1 MFRDGSTRGLTL
13 SDFDRFM
20 SFHRGAVSAKHA
32 VITCEVID
40 AERNPPELEIKIVDL
55 SRNGVWLNGER
66 LVKDKYYPMNDGD
79 VVTLPFH
86 LEYRFELNPDGV
98 LPRATRVPPEDNSTP
113 LQKKRASPNGES
125 IREGSESKRIRES
138 GGESVPAQDQ
148 QASAELMQ
156 KNEQLEATVERL
168 SKELAEAKEEAAKQ
182 REQATAAAEQA
193 DKSVT
198 EANSKLAEAETKA
211 ERAAEE
217 LEQTKN
223 AVSDLES
230 KLEEAVVAR
239 LEEVSGLK
247 KQLAETTEKI
257 AAVSALEASL
267 ERAKSS
273 LVSNSEEL
281 RGAADL
287 AKQLYEK
294 LNSSLVSTEQ
304 VIDDARKASEAAQF
318 DGEDGEARDGVQ
330 EDEEDVPEDAM
341 EEDAAETKAE
351 ADDVD
356 APPAEA
362 QDDAENDEATDAEDA
377 AEGTDAEDVDEEAI
391 DADEAGEKPTPS
403 PLRSIGNSPRSEPHS
418 QQKRTVRASEDVIPM
433 NILESEG

>member
-1 MFRDGSTRGLTL
+1 VDGRRVFRDLDEST
-13 SDFDRFM
+13 DFECTTG
-20 SFHRGAVSAKHA
+20 SFHRGTVSAKHA

-66 LVKDKYYPMNDGD
+66 LVKDRYYPMNDGD

-138 GGESVPAQDQ
+138 GGESVPVQDQ
-148 QASAELMQ
+148 QASAELTR
-156 KNEQLEATVERL
+156 KNEQLEATVEQL
-168 SKELAEAKEEAAKQ
+168 TKELVEAKEEAAKQ
-182 REQATAAAEQA
+182 REQAMAAEEQA
-193 DKSVT
+193 NKNVS
-198 EANSKLAEAETKA
+198 EANSKLAETETKA
-211 ERAAEE
+211 ARAAEE
-217 LEQTKN
+217 LEQAKN

-247 KQLAETTEKI
+247 KQLAETTEKL
-257 AAVSALEASL
+257 ATVSALEASL

-287 AKQLYEK
+287 ARQLYEK

-304 VIDDARKASEAAQF
+304 VIDDARKASEAQF
-318 DGEDGEARDGVQ
+318 DGKDGEAYDRAQ
-330 EDEEDVPEDAM
+330 EDEENVPEDAM
-341 EEDAAETKAE
+341 EEDAAKAE
-351 ADDVD
+351 ADVD
-356 APPAEA
+356 AAPAEA

-377 AEGTDAEDVDEEAI
+377 AEATDDEDVDEDAI
-391 DADEAGEKPTPS
+391 EADETGEKPTPS

-418 QQKRTVRASEDVIPM
+418 QQKRAVRASEDVIPM
-433 NILESEG
+433 NILESES